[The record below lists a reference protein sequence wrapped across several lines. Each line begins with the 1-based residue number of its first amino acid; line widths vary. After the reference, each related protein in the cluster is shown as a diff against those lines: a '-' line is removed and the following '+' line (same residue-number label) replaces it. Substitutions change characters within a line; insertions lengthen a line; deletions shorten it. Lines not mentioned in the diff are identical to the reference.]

1 MKIKQ
6 LFEKINHFFDRLF
19 NAIYKWFRSIFDK
32 YGFVIVLA
40 LIATLSLVLRYII
53 APIPSHDL
61 YAFIFPWLN
70 NFRANGNL
78 AYLGAMQGDYPPLYM
93 ILLALISY
101 LPSGTLVES
110 FEYQYFLNDIYYVKS
125 LSFIFD
131 FVIAFGVYSI
141 VTHIYKE
148 NKGLRIVAFALP
160 LLLPTVLTNSAFW
173 GQCDAIYVGCIVWA
187 VYFLIKEKPIWS
199 SVFIGLAFAFK
210 IQTIFIIPLFG
221 FAWLRKKFPLRY
233 FLLSFL
239 VVFMTFIPCY
249 IAGAPFIAPFAKY
262 GNLTVQ
268 YMDPNYNSGS
278 MYTFIQD
285 IYQGKSQ
292 EMKKLVYEI
301 IHTGGIIFTLVTA
314 VTVWYTLHIKRVS
327 SEPRALL
334 GVAAL
339 FAILMPFVM
348 PHMHERY
355 FFMADIFILIY
366 CLVNKKKYYL
376 IILSQLSS
384 MITLMWYTYGSLMID
399 NWGVDTFKI
408 STLINA
414 FIIIIL
420 FKDIL
425 TLPKEK
431 EESTSNEIIVQ

>member
-1 MKIKQ
+1 MKSKNIFKDIVSMIDKG
-6 LFEKINHFFDRLF
+6 FNFIN
-19 NAIYKWFRSIFDK
+19 KWFRFIFDK

-40 LIATLSLVLRYII
+40 IIAALSLVMRLLIV
-53 APIPSHDL
+53 PIPSHDL
-61 YAFIFPWLN
+61 HAFIFPWLN

-101 LPSGTLVES
+101 LPSGSLVET
-110 FEYQYFLNDIYYVKS
+110 FEYSYYLNDIYYVKC
-125 LSFIFD
+125 LSFVFD
-131 FVIAFGVYSI
+131 FVIAIGTYLI
-141 VTHIYKE
+141 VTHLHKE
-148 NKGLRIVAFALP
+148 NKGLRLVAFALP
-160 LLLPTVLTNSAFW
+160 LLLPTVITNSAFW
-173 GQCDAIYVGCIVWA
+173 GQCDAIYVGCVVMAI
-187 VYFLIKEKPIWS
+187 YFLIKDKPLWS
-199 SVFIGLAFAFK
+199 SIFIGLAFAFK

-221 FAWLRKKFPLRY
+221 FAWLRNKFPLRY

-239 VVFMTFIPCY
+239 TVFITFIPCY
-249 IAGAPFIAPFAKY
+249 MAGANFIAPFAKY

-268 YMDPNYNSGS
+268 YMNPNYNSGS

-285 IYQGKSQ
+285 IYNGKSE
-292 EMKKLVYEI
+292 EMKNKVYEI
-301 IHTGGIIFTLVTA
+301 IHIGGIIFALVTTITA
-314 VTVWYTLHIKRVS
+314 WYTLHIKKVKAS
-327 SEPRALL
+327 TESL
-334 GVAAL
+334 VAIGAL

-355 FFMADIFILIY
+355 FFMADIMILIY

-408 STLINA
+408 STIINA
-414 FIIIIL
+414 FIIVIL

-425 TLPKEK
+425 SMPKEENK
-431 EESTSNEIIVQ
+431 EVLVQE